1 MIMEK
6 KNIGVVG
13 LGLMGSSIATCLL
26 AAGHTV
32 IGVVKDKEEEQ
43 EKILSRVKNF
53 LAEMKHEHL
62 LNNDPV
68 KIINNLFITDDYTAL
83 SSCTL
88 VIESIFENLE
98 LKKEVYYNIEKH
110 VAEDCIIGSN
120 TSAIPVS
127 ILQEGL
133 QIPKRFV
140 GIHWAEPA
148 HITRFMEIICGKET
162 DIDNAY
168 KVRAV
173 AETWGKEPSV
183 LKKDIRGFITNRLM
197 YAMIREAFYLV
208 EGGYATYEDVD
219 RSLRNDLGSWITFA
233 GPFRFMDLT
242 GIPAYA
248 AVMDDLLPELSNTTT
263 TPEIMKKLVASGAKG
278 IQNAKGFYSYTEES
292 AKQWEDLFNKFS
304 YEIRRISERYPQNA
318 GDRLTDEFDNN
329 E

>member
-1 MIMEK
+1 MEK
-6 KNIGVVG
+6 KLIGTVG

-26 AAGHTV
+26 AAGYTV
-32 IGVVKDKEEEQ
+32 IGVVKDKEQEQ
-43 EKILSRVKNF
+43 EKILSRINEY
-53 LAEMKHEHL
+53 LREMQCEHL
-62 LNNDPV
+62 LKVDPAAV
-68 KIINNLFITDDYTAL
+68 ISNLVITDNYAEL
-83 SSCTL
+83 APCTL
-88 VIESIFENLE
+88 VIESVFENLA
-98 LKKEVYYNIEKH
+98 LKKEVYSNIEKH
-110 VAEDCIIGSN
+110 VVNECIIGSN

-133 QIPKRFV
+133 EIPQRFV

-148 HITRFMEIICGKET
+148 HITRFMEIICGKDTAIE
-162 DIDNAY
+162 NAY
-168 KVRAV
+168 KVRAL

-197 YAMIREAFYLV
+197 YAMIREAFHLV

-248 AVMDDLLPELSNTTT
+248 AVMEGLLPELSNATDV
-263 TPEIMKKLVASGAKG
+263 PETMKQLVASGAKG
-278 IQNAKGFYSYTEES
+278 VQNAKGFYTYTEET
-292 AKQWEDLFNKFS
+292 AKRWEALFNEFS
-304 YEIRRISERYPQNA
+304 YEIRRISEKYPQNA
-318 GDRLTDEFDNN
+318 GDRLTNESGNN